1 MVVLVLLLFLL
12 FFKFLL
18 FVCWCMLLFCVKKLI
33 GCCFV
38 VMWMV
43 CFLFLFLLFSC
54 RLICMFDN
62 CVGLYNLCL
71 LVGRGVVG
79 VCFLNVV
86 IFVWMVVCICLCIV
100 CYVFI
105 IVGGFML
112 YWLSFMVLVM
122 LLFLWW
128 IWLRM
133 IDVRKINSVMMVK

>member
-1 MVVLVLLLFLL
+1 
-12 FFKFLL
+12 
-18 FVCWCMLLFCVKKLI
+18 
-33 GCCFV
+33 
-38 VMWMV
+38 
-43 CFLFLFLLFSC
+43 
-54 RLICMFDN
+54 MFDN

-112 YWLSFMVLVM
+112 Y
-122 LLFLWW
+122 
-128 IWLRM
+128 
-133 IDVRKINSVMMVK
+133 